1 MTPHEMMADV
11 KRSQEARKWQA
22 SKRVVNQTTGQEST
36 TYTPGRAE
44 YKALDGG
51 QLARRSTLVD
61 AEGNVIQQWNI
72 EKPEAAAQKAALD
85 ATLEAFRE
93 DGPRAPVIDCFQ
105 PYQSDDDL
113 LVGYPIGD
121 HHIGMLSWWRE
132 TGGSYDLDIAEKL
145 LSAAV
150 DHLVEKSDNGKH
162 AIVATLGDFLHYD
175 SMQAV
180 TPKHGHI
187 LDQDSRAAKM
197 VSAAARAMI
206 HTIERV
212 AEKHEFVHVMIEF
225 GNHDP
230 FSTLWLMELIRI
242 RYEANPRITVDT
254 SPGGFHYHRFG
265 QNLIATHHGDTVK
278 KLANLPL
285 IMAADRPEDWGETT
299 HRVWWT
305 GHKHSELREAFNGCT
320 VEQFPVLPPPDAYS
334 HMLGYHK
341 VERRMQS
348 IVFHKEMG
356 EVARYSFRPEMMA
369 K

>member
-1 MTPHEMMADV
+1 MPTPRQDETREQMNE
-11 KRSQEARKWQA
+11 RRRWQA
-22 SKRVVNQTTGQEST
+22 SKRVVNQTTGQETT
-36 TYTPGRAE
+36 TYTPARAE

-85 ATLEAFRE
+85 ATLAAFRE

-105 PYQSDDDL
+105 PYHSDDDL

-230 FSTLWLMELIRI
+230 FSTLWLMQLVRM

-278 KLANLPL
+278 KLADLPL

-305 GHKHSELREAFNGCT
+305 GHKHSELREAFNGCI